1 MESETITAICPL
13 GHFVHDDATKVGTWV
28 NCPQCDAGFEFS
40 DSQQPNVIT
49 QPTHAPASVTDS
61 CVMRIL
67 ESDVPQQDQE
77 TKQSQA
83 DVATETS
90 HSDVVLSLRPGGV
103 AAAVRAI
110 RSAFAV

>member
-40 DSQQPNVIT
+40 DSQQPSVIT
-49 QPTHAPASVTDS
+49 HPTHAPSSVTDS

-67 ESDVPQQDQE
+67 ESDVPQQDPCS
-77 TKQSQA
+77 KQSQTDIA
-83 DVATETS
+83 AESTP
-90 HSDVVLSLRPGGV
+90 SDVVLSLRPGGV